1 MKKAII
7 RFGLLMLLIGLV
19 PACTSV
25 SVTDYASNS
34 PKLVLQEFFNG
45 SLRAH
50 GTVKDRSGKVT
61 RYFNATIDASWQNGV
76 GTLDENFVFD
86 DGEKQQRIWTIIKND
101 AGQYIG
107 TASDVIG
114 NSQLEVAGNSLF
126 LNYVLRIPY
135 EDGTLDLEID
145 DRMYLVSKNVLIN
158 ESVMTKWGFEVGEVV
173 LIIEKDVSE

>member
-1 MKKAII
+1 MKKNII
-7 RFGLLMLLIGLV
+7 RFGLLMLSIGLL

-50 GTVKDRSGKVT
+50 GMVKDRSGKVI
-61 RYFNATIDASWQNGV
+61 RYFNATIDASWQNGI

-86 DGEKQQRIWTIIKND
+86 DGEKQQRIWTIIKD
-101 AGQYIG
+101 DTGQYIG
-107 TASDVIG
+107 TASDVVG
-114 NSQLEVAGNSLF
+114 KSQLSLAGNSLF

-135 EDGTLDLEID
+135 DDGTLDLKID
-145 DRMYLVSKNVLIN
+145 DRMYLVSKNVLMN
-158 ESVMTKWGFEVGEVV
+158 ESVMTKWGFQVGEIV
-173 LIIEKDVSE
+173 LVIEKDVSE